1 MVNKQELLKLAED
14 LEALADNSLYGKS
27 IADIYS
33 DLRKEAEKSVDISE
47 INNIIE
53 DFLSQIGA
61 E

>member
-1 MVNKQELLKLAED
+1 MINKQELLKLAED

-47 INNIIE
+47 INTIIE